1 MVEALGRENPIRKVG
16 FVSANG
22 VFDRQ
27 SADKHRRNGNNAF
40 YPVHDTANLDI
51 VQDEIAFK
59 LVSQSNN
66 PYGASRNRLPVLT
79 SLNGML
85 VPAGENPKTDE
96 ENVALL
102 QKQIVPM
109 GIAVDRIEYAEES
122 VHQMGRKQIAVQTNG
137 VATVRSVKDKDIPI
151 GTWVSAVVPLP
162 NDDSPHRKA
171 LGGKVTLQIA
181 PSFKSKED
189 PGPNDSRDHLGDT
202 SFAQR
207 YTDLILANKDYE
219 GNDPVFLMCK
229 SIWKDLFESLSE
241 IANRVA
247 EEAEKAAEEDGADA
261 DDVAAAAR
269 QAAIT
274 VNKKLANEKENQ
286 KIVISQHLAT
296 LSDLVRMEA
305 TQVLGK
311 VIRAKNGVYDVV
323 M

>member
-1 MVEALGRENPIRKVG
+1 MGRENPIRKVG

-162 NDDSPHRKA
+162 NDDSPHRRA

-189 PGPNDSRDHLGDT
+189 PGPNDSRGDHLGDT

-207 YTDLILANKDYE
+207 YTDLIFANKEYK
-219 GNDPVFLMCK
+219 GNDPVHNMCK
-229 SIWKDLFESLSE
+229 DIYDILNTQQIS
-241 IANRVA
+241 N
-247 EEAEKAAEEDGADA
+247 EEE
-261 DDVAAAAR
+261 
-269 QAAIT
+269 T
-274 VNKKLANEKENQ
+274 NQ
-286 KIVISQHLAT
+286 KRIISQLLSD

>member
-27 SADKHRRNGNNAF
+27 NADKHRRNGTNAF

-51 VQDEIAFK
+51 VQDEVAFK
-59 LVSQSNN
+59 LVAQSNN

-162 NDDSPHRKA
+162 NDDSPHRGA

-189 PGPNDSRDHLGDT
+189 GGLGDT
-202 SFAQR
+202 SFGQR
-207 YTDLILANKDYE
+207 YTELIYASREYDGKDPVHNMCKKIYKILDANQISLLADEDAQKQRIAELLAN
-219 GNDPVFLMCK
+219 
-229 SIWKDLFESLSE
+229 
-241 IANRVA
+241 
-247 EEAEKAAEEDGADA
+247 
-261 DDVAAAAR
+261 
-269 QAAIT
+269 
-274 VNKKLANEKENQ
+274 
-286 KIVISQHLAT
+286 

-311 VIRAKNGVYDVV
+311 VIHAKNGVYDVV